1 MLDLWTFYNFFYR
14 LYPPKFPKICYSEP
28 ALVHLPQILERNKR
42 ESLLKLKDGLHMKN
56 VIISVPTLTINVV
69 FILWW
74 FDTIFHLSITALN
87 TVQLLGRVG
96 NDPRLISDRTCVFSL
111 ATTES
116 YRDQQGVNQSKT
128 TWHDIVSFNP
138 YQNEMLVNNVPKGS
152 RILVQGKL
160 SNREVTDRETGNVR
174 RLTNIIANEI
184 IRLQTPG
191 HRK

>member
-1 MLDLWTFYNFFYR
+1 M
-14 LYPPKFPKICYSEP
+14 
-28 ALVHLPQILERNKR
+28 
-42 ESLLKLKDGLHMKN
+42 
-56 VIISVPTLTINVV
+56 
-69 FILWW
+69 
-74 FDTIFHLSITALN
+74 IFHLSIIALN

-116 YRDQQGVNQSKT
+116 YRDQQGVNQSRT
-128 TWHDIVSFNP
+128 TWHDIVSFIP

-174 RLTNIIANEI
+174 RLTNVIANEI

>member
-1 MLDLWTFYNFFYR
+1 M
-14 LYPPKFPKICYSEP
+14 
-28 ALVHLPQILERNKR
+28 
-42 ESLLKLKDGLHMKN
+42 
-56 VIISVPTLTINVV
+56 
-69 FILWW
+69 
-74 FDTIFHLSITALN
+74 SITALN